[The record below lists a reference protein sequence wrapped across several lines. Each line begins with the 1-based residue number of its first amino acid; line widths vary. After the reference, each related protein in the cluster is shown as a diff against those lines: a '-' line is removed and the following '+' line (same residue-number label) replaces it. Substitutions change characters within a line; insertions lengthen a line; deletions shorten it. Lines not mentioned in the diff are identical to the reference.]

1 MSAGSSSINTSFG
14 LIGLGAMG
22 AAMLERALKANLDV
36 CVYDVDAAAVERA
49 VALGARAAKAPCAVA
64 DMVEV
69 VFSTLPTPAIVER
82 VALGEDGVIHGSAI
96 RHYIDMSTIGP
107 TMIRRVNDELGRKGI
122 AVLDAPVSGGP
133 IGVTNGTL
141 VVMTAGPADT
151 CGRAKPFFDSFARAL
166 VEIGDTPGQAQVVKL
181 ANNILTATNMIAVG
195 EAMAFAE
202 KGGIDPVQLFEVI
215 NAGSGR
221 SWVSEVA
228 YPNFIVPRT
237 YNQNFRTELMHK
249 DVLLCLEEADRAGVP
264 MWLGSAVRQMWQFM
278 MSQGLAQADCSR
290 VAAVIEAWAG
300 IEPDHKGPEAQ
311 RKI

>member
-1 MSAGSSSINTSFG
+1 MTTGTSSTSTSFG

-22 AAMLERALKANLDV
+22 AAMLERAIRAGLDV
-36 CVYDVDAAAVERA
+36 CVYDVDKAAVDCA
-49 VALGARAAKAPCAVA
+49 IALGARVANSPRAVA
-64 DMVEV
+64 DVAEV
-69 VFSTLPTPAIVER
+69 VFSTLPTPTIVER
-82 VALGEDGVIHGSAI
+82 VALGDDGIIHGSSV

-107 TMIRRVNDELGRKGI
+107 TMIRKVDEELGRKGI

-141 VVMTAGPADT
+141 VVMTAGPSQT
-151 CGRAKPFFDSFARAL
+151 CTRAKPFFDSFARAL
-166 VEIGDTPGQAQVVKL
+166 VEIGDQPGQAQVVKL

-202 KGGIDPVQLFEVI
+202 KGGIDPAQLFEVI

-228 YPNFIVPRT
+228 YPNFVVPRT

-264 MWLGSAVRQMWQFM
+264 MWLGSSVRQMWQFM
-278 MSQGLAQADCSR
+278 MTQGMAQADCSR
-290 VAAVIEAWAG
+290 ISAVIEAWAG
-300 IEPDHKGPEAQ
+300 IEPEPPKA
-311 RKI
+311 KSAA